1 MMKNPR
7 FQAIGVLLFLS
18 LSACGT
24 SNPAI
29 TKPGTTTP
37 PTTTLNA
44 FNQDLLVRV
53 NAARATA
60 RMCGSK
66 NYPAVAALAW
76 NTKLEAAARAH
87 NQDMLDHD
95 FFDHPGSDGSSPG
108 DRMKTQGYKFSTW
121 GENIAWGQST
131 SQIVMDAWLKSAG
144 HCENIMNANFTEIG
158 VAALY
163 PNASPNS
170 PLWTMDLARP

>member
-1 MMKNPR
+1 MFKDLR
-7 FQAIGVLLFLS
+7 FQLAIVLLLS

-24 SNPAI
+24 SSPII
-29 TKPGTTTP
+29 TKPGTSAP

-44 FNQDLLVRV
+44 FNQDILNQV

-60 RMCGSK
+60 RTCGGK
-66 NYPAVAALAW
+66 NYPVAPALSW
-76 NTKLEAAARAH
+76 NAKLEAAARAH
-87 NQDMLDHD
+87 NQDMLNHD
-95 FFDHPGSDGSSPG
+95 FFDHTGSNGSSPG

-131 SQIVMDAWLKSAG
+131 TQIVMDSWLKSSG
-144 HCENIMNANFTEIG
+144 HCANIMNGAFTEIG

-163 PNASPNS
+163 PSASPKS
-170 PLWTMDLARP
+170 PLWTMDLAKP

>member
-1 MMKNPR
+1 MFGR
-7 FQAIGVLLFLS
+7 SRIQVAIILFLS

-24 SNPAI
+24 NSPII

-37 PTTTLNA
+37 PSTTLNA
-44 FNQDLLVRV
+44 FNQNILNQV

-60 RMCGSK
+60 RTCGSQ
-66 NYPAVAALAW
+66 NYPATLALAW

-95 FFDHPGSDGSSPG
+95 FFDHTGSNGSSPG
-108 DRMKTQGYKFSTW
+108 DRMKAQDYKFSTW

-131 SQIVMDAWLKSAG
+131 TQIVMDAWLKSAG
-144 HCENIMNANFTEIG
+144 HCANIMNAAFTEIG

-163 PNASPNS
+163 PTSSPNS
-170 PLWTMDLARP
+170 PLWTMDLAKP

>member
-1 MMKNPR
+1 MFRNSR
-7 FQAIGVLLFLS
+7 FQVAIMVLLS

-24 SNPAI
+24 SSPII
-29 TKPGTTTP
+29 TKPGTSTP

-44 FNQDLLVRV
+44 FNQGILNQV

-60 RMCGSK
+60 RTCGGK
-66 NYPAVAALAW
+66 NYPVVPALAW
-76 NTKLEAAARAH
+76 NTKLEAASRIH

-95 FFDHPGSDGSSPG
+95 FFDHTGSNGSSPG

-131 SQIVMDAWLKSAG
+131 TQIVMDAWLKSSG
-144 HCENIMNANFTEIG
+144 HCANIMNAVFTEIG

-163 PNASPNS
+163 PSASPNS
-170 PLWTMDLARP
+170 PLWTMDLAKP